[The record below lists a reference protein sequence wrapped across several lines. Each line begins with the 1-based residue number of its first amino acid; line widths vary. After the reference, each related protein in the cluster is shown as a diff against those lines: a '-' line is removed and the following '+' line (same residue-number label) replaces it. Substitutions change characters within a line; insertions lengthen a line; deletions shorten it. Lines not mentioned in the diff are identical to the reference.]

1 MAERGAGSRIGAS
14 MGTAAGVAD
23 VAPPGPIDPKVDAM
37 RAIQLVAPLGRFIP
51 EVEEPSGGKRVQF
64 K

>member
-1 MAERGAGSRIGAS
+1 MHLPAR
-14 MGTAAGVAD
+14 
-23 VAPPGPIDPKVDAM
+23 PGPIDPELDAM